1 MMTIKLIGLR
11 TPAGQ
16 GFNNDTLIEFKDAQR
31 CLCLNLRKFD
41 FTGAQLL
48 TAIIDARST
57 ANAYSITELRM
68 RDRVLHNTKLLQ
80 VAYPP
85 MSGVR
90 NDNIHHLQPLT
101 SD

>member
-1 MMTIKLIGLR
+1 MTIKLIGLR

-31 CLCLNLRKFD
+31 CLCLNLRKCD
-41 FTGAQLL
+41 FTEAQLL

-80 VAYPP
+80 VAV
-85 MSGVR
+85 MEVVSKKIFSFSR
-90 NDNIHHLQPLT
+90 NRHLTLR
-101 SD
+101 